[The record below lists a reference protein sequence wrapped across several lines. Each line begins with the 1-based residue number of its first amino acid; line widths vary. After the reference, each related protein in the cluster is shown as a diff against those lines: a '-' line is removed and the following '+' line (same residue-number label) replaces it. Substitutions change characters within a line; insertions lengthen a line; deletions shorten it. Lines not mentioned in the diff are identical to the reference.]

1 MQFFAPRNSS
11 SSAEKRLP
19 EKQPQMEKF
28 QLQISAGSR
37 KLFFSEKLAQ
47 HEIGNC
53 KITGESSFGGKKYI
67 MLVTRMAAMTR
78 GGFFVGI
85 PNPTKKNPNPG
96 DLKFHEIFSKKCGIP
111 IPKNPRDFRKSPG
124 FRKIPKIEKKIAKKR
139 KIPKKS

>member
-96 DLKFHEIFSKKCGIP
+96 DFKSHGIFTKKCGIP
-111 IPKNPRDFRKSPG
+111 IPGIPRDFQKSPG
-124 FRKIPKIEKKIAKKR
+124 FWEFPKNPKNEKKNV
-139 KIPKKS
+139 